1 MGFNTFAENPV
12 NCVTGIWTNTYN
24 ADEIVKIMRSKYKIE
39 LAPSGGILKEKLFRI
54 GNYGNINKLGIDKLV
69 QSLKL
74 IIESMRIE
82 NDRK

>member
-1 MGFNTFAENPV
+1 
-12 NCVTGIWTNTYN
+12 
-24 ADEIVKIMRSKYKIE
+24 MRSKYKIE

-54 GNYGNINKLGIDKLV
+54 GNYGNINKPGIDKLV